1 MAAREMGTY
10 INRCCERSH
19 ATAASLQIRPRC
31 ARLLAKPQY
40 FSPPDEVCCWLGRR
54 GRARAQPWRSAIG
67 KMLLAVAPPMRS
79 LLAREPPAQRTAGRD
94 VVAELLL
101 AGNHRHRGLLAG
113 TPMRLLPGRDAG
125 TEQGRRQCTGA
136 AAEPAG
142 RLAGALLW
150 SEGADNTQASPR
162 STSGQQSASA
172 AAGQWRWQ
180 KARAGAGRQ
189 ILSDSPSDLAITS
202 AAQVLPYVFTAVR
215 GISQSC

>member
-1 MAAREMGTY
+1 MRFVA
-10 INRCCERSH
+10 
-19 ATAASLQIRPRC
+19 
-31 ARLLAKPQY
+31 
-40 FSPPDEVCCWLGRR
+40 GR
-54 GRARAQPWRSAIG
+54 G
-67 KMLLAVAPPMRS
+67 AVADRLVRGTAVAERLMRGTAVAERHREDVAYCS
-79 LLAREPPAQRTAGRD
+79 TADAELLLAREPPAQRTACWGA
-94 VVAELLL
+94 VA
-101 AGNHRHRGLLAG
+101 
-113 TPMRLLPGRDAG
+113 
-125 TEQGRRQCTGA
+125 EQGRRQGTGA

-180 KARAGAGRQ
+180 KARVGAGRQ

>member
-1 MAAREMGTY
+1 
-10 INRCCERSH
+10 
-19 ATAASLQIRPRC
+19 
-31 ARLLAKPQY
+31 
-40 FSPPDEVCCWLGRR
+40 
-54 GRARAQPWRSAIG
+54 
-67 KMLLAVAPPMRS
+67 MLLAVAPPMRS

-101 AGNHRHRGLLAG
+101 AGA
-113 TPMRLLPGRDAG
+113 P
-125 TEQGRRQCTGA
+125 RRSKGA
-136 AAEPAG
+136 AA
-142 RLAGALLW
+142 RLRHGTALLQ
-150 SEGADNTQASPR
+150 SKGADNVQASPR
-162 STSGQQSASA
+162 STSGQQSAGA